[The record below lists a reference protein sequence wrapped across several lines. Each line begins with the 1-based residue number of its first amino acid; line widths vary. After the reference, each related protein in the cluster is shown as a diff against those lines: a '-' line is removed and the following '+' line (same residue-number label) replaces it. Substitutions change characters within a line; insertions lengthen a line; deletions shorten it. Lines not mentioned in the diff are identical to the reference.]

1 MPVLLDRGQFKPI
14 LLGSPSC
21 ASLSDFADHRT
32 IEIALI
38 NNMPDSA
45 VEATERQFA
54 SLLTASAAQTLV
66 RLKVY
71 ALDEVPRS
79 VATRRYIDTIYSPID
94 SLWAARPPQG
104 LIVTGA
110 EPRAASLVDE
120 PYWNAFVQVLEW
132 AQCDVVSAI
141 WSCLA
146 AHAAVLHMDGI
157 KRRPLRGKRSGI
169 FQCVTVP
176 DHPLTARLARA
187 FDAPHSRYNDLS
199 HRELVGTGYTILSRS
214 ERAGVDSFVKK
225 GRGTMLFFQGH
236 PEYESDTLF
245 REYRRDVGRFLKGER
260 ASYPAMPERYFP
272 HDLQARLTAFGERAL
287 VDRSES
293 LLADFPKADGNL
305 MNTWRTPA
313 IQIYRNWLNGLSAD
327 RNSRP
332 NLATRK
338 ASQRSAQALASFTI
352 HRD

>member
-21 ASLSDFADHRT
+21 ASVSDFADHCT

-45 VEATERQFA
+45 LEATERQFA
-54 SLLTASAAQTLV
+54 ALLAASSAQTLV

-79 VATRRYIDTIYSPID
+79 VATRRYIDTTYSPID
-94 SLWAARPPQG
+94 SLWASRPPQG

-110 EPRAASLVDE
+110 EPRAAALIDE
-120 PYWNAFVQVLEW
+120 PYWNALVKVLQW
-132 AQCDVVSAI
+132 AQCDGASTI

-157 KRRPLRGKRSGI
+157 KRRPLQDKRSGV

-176 DHPLTARLARA
+176 DHPLMARLPRK

-199 HRELVGTGYTILSRS
+199 HSELVGAGYTILSRS
-214 ERAGVDSFVKK
+214 ERAGVDSFAKEA
-225 GRGTMLFFQGH
+225 RGTMLFFQGH

-260 ASYPAMPERYFP
+260 ASYPAMPEGYFA
-272 HDLQARLTAFGERAL
+272 HDFKARLTAFCERASI
-287 VDRSES
+287 DRSES
-293 LLADFPKADGNL
+293 LMAAFPEAEGNL
-305 MNTWRTPA
+305 TNTWSAPA
-313 IQIYRNWLNGLSAD
+313 IQIYGNWIDCISVQ
-327 RNSRP
+327 RKPRS

>member
-21 ASLSDFADHRT
+21 ASLSDFVDHRT

-38 NNMPDSA
+38 NNMPDA
-45 VEATERQFA
+45 AIEATERQFA
-54 SLLTASAAQTLV
+54 ALLAASSAQTLV

-71 ALDEVPRS
+71 ALDGVPRS
-79 VATRRYIDTIYSPID
+79 VATRRYIDTTYSPID
-94 SLWAARPPQG
+94 SLWAGRPPQG

-110 EPRAASLVDE
+110 EPRAAALTDE

-132 AQCDVVSAI
+132 AQGGVASTI

-157 KRRPLRGKRSGI
+157 KRRPLRDKRSGV
-169 FQCVTVP
+169 FQCVTRP
-176 DHPLTARLARA
+176 DHPLTARLSRK
-187 FDAPHSRYNDLS
+187 FDAPHSRYNDLRYS
-199 HRELVGTGYTILSRS
+199 ELVAAGYTILSRS

-225 GRGTMLFFQGH
+225 ERSTMLFFQGH

-272 HDLQARLTAFGERAL
+272 HDLQVRLEAFGERAL

-293 LLADFPKADGNL
+293 LLADFPKAENNL
-305 MNTWRTPA
+305 TTTWRVPA
-313 IQIYRNWLNGLSAD
+313 TQIYRNWLNGLSAN

-332 NLATRK
+332 NLA
-338 ASQRSAQALASFTI
+338 ASLSSRRPAQALAGSTI
-352 HRD
+352 DRD